1 VTEEQAEKMIELLV
15 QMLLEQQ
22 NTNEWLSRMAN

>member
-1 VTEEQAEKMIELLV
+1 VTEEQAEKMIELLI